1 MMDQP
6 LHGGPAPDGALRPP
20 VEDGL
25 SGSLLIAMPGIG
37 DPRFERAVI
46 LVTSHSAEEATGIA
60 VNRPLEGLSLPEL
73 LKRLGVR
80 SQIVV
85 PEHAI
90 LIGGPVERE
99 RGFVVHSDDY
109 VSADSTL
116 PIGEGLA
123 LTATR
128 EVLEA
133 MGDGLRRPR
142 QAVLAL
148 GCAEWS
154 AGQLEGELRD
164 NVWLTCEADPALI
177 FDEDYGTKWE
187 RALAKIGVTPAQ
199 LSTVAGSA

>member
-1 MMDQP
+1 MVAD
-6 LHGGPAPDGALRPP
+6 
-20 VEDGL
+20 
-25 SGSLLIAMPGIG
+25 
-37 DPRFERAVI
+37 
-46 LVTSHSAEEATGIA
+46 
-60 VNRPLEGLSLPEL
+60 
-73 LKRLGVR
+73 
-80 SQIVV
+80 
-85 PEHAI
+85 HAI

-109 VSADSTL
+109 ISADSTL
-116 PIGEGLA
+116 PIADGLA

-133 MGDGLRRPR
+133 MGDGVRRPR

-164 NVWLTCEADPALI
+164 NVWLTCEADAALI
-177 FDEDYGTKWE
+177 FDEDYATKWE

-199 LSTVAGSA
+199 LSSTAGRA

>member
-1 MMDQP
+1 M
-6 LHGGPAPDGALRPP
+6 
-20 VEDGL
+20 
-25 SGSLLIAMPGIG
+25 
-37 DPRFERAVI
+37 
-46 LVTSHSAEEATGIA
+46 
-60 VNRPLEGLSLPEL
+60 
-73 LKRLGVR
+73 R

-85 PEHAI
+85 ADHAI

-109 VSADSTL
+109 ISADSTL
-116 PIGEGLA
+116 PIAEGLA

-142 QAVLAL
+142 RAVLAL

-164 NVWLTCEADPALI
+164 NVWLTCEADDALI
-177 FDEDYGTKWE
+177 FDEDYATKWE

-199 LSTVAGSA
+199 LSATAGRA